1 MDINE
6 PSLMDVA
13 HDTINSTQGP
23 ALIEVKLRTLLVA
36 KEKGRAFFVVIV
48 GGSHEI
54 YAGRRNQMKGSKDHS
69 IH

>member
-1 MDINE
+1 MDIKE

-23 ALIEVKLRTLLVA
+23 ALIEGSQLLTLLVA

-48 GGSHEI
+48 GGMISMPAVGI
-54 YAGRRNQMKGSKDHS
+54 KRRSKDHS